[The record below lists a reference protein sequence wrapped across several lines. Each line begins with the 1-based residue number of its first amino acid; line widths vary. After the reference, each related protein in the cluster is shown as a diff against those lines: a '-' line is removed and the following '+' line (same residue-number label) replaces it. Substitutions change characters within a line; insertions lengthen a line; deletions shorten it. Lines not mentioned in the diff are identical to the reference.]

1 MDKREDLKQ
10 KEGKKKEVYLTT
22 RLLESL
28 AKKAFKEAAKETMRV
43 MGYNVIAQDGWV
55 VKKFADGSIVRLH
68 ELEEV
73 RDNGEILLD

>member
-1 MDKREDLKQ
+1 MDKQKDLKQ
-10 KEGKKKEVYLTT
+10 KDSKKKEVYLTT
-22 RLLESL
+22 RLLKSHSE
-28 AKKAFKEAAKETMRV
+28 KAFKEAAIETMRI

-73 RDNGEILLD
+73 RDGGEILWD

>member
-1 MDKREDLKQ
+1 MDKHVNLKQ

-43 MGYNVIAQDGWV
+43 MGYNVIAENGWV
-55 VKKFADGSIVRLH
+55 VKKFADGRIVRL
-68 ELEEV
+68 EQLEV
-73 RDNGEILLD
+73 VCDKGEILWD